1 MAFSNFD
8 FGALA
13 MKYDR
18 IMNASRSSATPQD
31 ATACSRQSEI
41 FTSIVQAI
49 SQIVAAYEMPFRFDC
64 SSKRD
69 PSAPGD
75 RHCAMTLIPG
85 ETPWNE
91 NKGAIDV
98 GSAGGDQFFGFLMN
112 ISERHGRTMIADM
125 RALPSCADL
134 TT

>member
-1 MAFSNFD
+1 
-8 FGALA
+8 

-18 IMNASRSSATPQD
+18 IMNACRSSAISQD
-31 ATACSRQSEI
+31 PAARSRQSEV
-41 FTSIVQAI
+41 FTSIVHAI
-49 SQIVAAYEMPFRFDC
+49 SSIVAAYEMPFRFDC
-64 SSKRD
+64 SNKRD

-75 RHCAMTLIPG
+75 RHCAMQLIPG
-85 ETPWNE
+85 ETSWNE
-91 NKGAIDV
+91 NKGSIDV

-112 ISERHGRTMIADM
+112 IAGSHNRTMITDM